1 LSAEHFNVAIA
12 GSILFSGDTIATMTL
27 RKGVYIVPIRQWYI
41 ERTVWLIAG
50 VVLLAST
57 ALALL
62 WNPLWILGVT
72 ATGLVSINV
81 AFTGLCPVGNVLR
94 RLGFPPMLASDSSS
108 RWYRMQTDRWYLER
122 RIYLSV
128 GINISVASMLVLA
141 YSPWVTLFTLFV
153 GGAMVWFAA
162 TGYCVMAN
170 ALYWLGA
177 EPRLTPE
184 SMPSGRCEACAM
196 SGVCIGGH
204 KKQARAADAG
214 FIELPAVRTLP

>member
-1 LSAEHFNVAIA
+1 M
-12 GSILFSGDTIATMTL
+12 TI
-27 RKGVYIVPIRQWYI
+27 RSGVYIVPTNRWYI

-57 ALALL
+57 AMALL
-62 WNPLWILGVT
+62 VNRLWILGVT

-81 AFTGLCPVGNVLR
+81 AFTGFCPVGSVLR
-94 RLGFPPMLASDSSS
+94 FLGFTPMLGSDAST
-108 RWYRMQTDRWYLER
+108 RWNLYFMKTDKWYLER
-122 RIYLSV
+122 RIYLAV

-141 YSPWVTLFTLFV
+141 FSPWVTLFTIFV

-162 TGYCVMAN
+162 TGFCVMAN

-184 SMPSGRCEACAM
+184 TMPSGRCEECGM
-196 SGVCIGGH
+196 SGVCISGH
-204 KKQARAADAG
+204 AKRARGEGVGLIDQPVPLS
-214 FIELPAVRTLP
+214 IKPSYSMRVLP